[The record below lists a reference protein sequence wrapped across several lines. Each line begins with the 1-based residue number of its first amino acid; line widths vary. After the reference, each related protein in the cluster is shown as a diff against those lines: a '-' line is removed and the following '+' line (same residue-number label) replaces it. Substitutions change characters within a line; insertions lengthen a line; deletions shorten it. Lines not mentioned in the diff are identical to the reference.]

1 MSESKRFKLNSKDV
15 ASTVANTTLMS
26 GSWVAAATVA
36 DMFAEDGLSN
46 IETEQGL
53 VFFVGQLICFIL
65 IKMAAKALRDPDRKD
80 MRDLLTRVL
89 GWIWKLFTGKR
100 KDTDDKPENEPSPQ
114 KKPVRRIIDR
124 LFK

>member
-1 MSESKRFKLNSKDV
+1 MPESKRFKLNSKDV

-36 DMFAEDGLSN
+36 DMFANDGLGN

-80 MRDLLTRVL
+80 MRDLLTKAL
-89 GWIWKLFTGKR
+89 GWLWGLLTGR
-100 KDTDDKPENEPSPQ
+100 KKSDDKPENEPSPR
-114 KKPVRRIIDR
+114 KKPVKRIIDR

>member
-1 MSESKRFKLNSKDV
+1 MPESKRFKLNSKDV

-53 VFFVGQLICFIL
+53 IFFVGQLICFIL
-65 IKMAAKALRDPDRKD
+65 IKMAAKAIRDPDKKD
-80 MRDLLTRVL
+80 IRDWLTKALGWLWGLLT
-89 GWIWKLFTGKR
+89 GR
-100 KDTDDKPENEPSPQ
+100 KDTDDKPENEPSPR

-124 LFK
+124 L

>member
-1 MSESKRFKLNSKDV
+1 MPESKRFKLNSKDV

-53 VFFVGQLICFIL
+53 IFFVGQLICFIL
-65 IKMAAKALRDPDRKD
+65 IKMAAKAIRDPDKKD
-80 MRDLLTRVL
+80 IRDWLTKALGWLWGLLT
-89 GWIWKLFTGKR
+89 GR
-100 KDTDDKPENEPSPQ
+100 KDTDDKPENEPSPR